1 MIMALFNM
9 NFFSETLGMQSSVLV
24 VIPQKSAAGQ
34 IGIENKANDKKY
46 KVLYLLHGLSD
57 DETIWLRRT
66 SVERYASRYGIA
78 VVMPN
83 GHRSF
88 YTDMRHGGAYYRY
101 ITEELPFRI
110 KEFFNVSDKREDTF
124 IAGLSMGG
132 YGALKA
138 ALREPEKYAAAS
150 GLSAVVDIDGFSHS
164 RPELFDAIFGDDL
177 TIPEDDDLY
186 KLIEKHKNDS
196 VKPKLFIGIGKQDGL
211 YDQNQPF
218 RKALSDNGYDLTY
231 RESDGVH
238 SWEFWDEY
246 ILYTLE
252 WMFGG
257 KR

>member
-101 ITEELPFRI
+101 ITE
-110 KEFFNVSDKREDTF
+110 
-124 IAGLSMGG
+124 
-132 YGALKA
+132 
-138 ALREPEKYAAAS
+138 
-150 GLSAVVDIDGFSHS
+150 
-164 RPELFDAIFGDDL
+164 
-177 TIPEDDDLY
+177 
-186 KLIEKHKNDS
+186 
-196 VKPKLFIGIGKQDGL
+196 
-211 YDQNQPF
+211 
-218 RKALSDNGYDLTY
+218 
-231 RESDGVH
+231 
-238 SWEFWDEY
+238 
-246 ILYTLE
+246 
-252 WMFGG
+252 
-257 KR
+257 

>member
-88 YTDMRHGGAYYRY
+88 YTDMRYGGAYYRY

-177 TIPEDDDLY
+177 TIPEGDDLY

-231 RESDGVH
+231 KESDGVH